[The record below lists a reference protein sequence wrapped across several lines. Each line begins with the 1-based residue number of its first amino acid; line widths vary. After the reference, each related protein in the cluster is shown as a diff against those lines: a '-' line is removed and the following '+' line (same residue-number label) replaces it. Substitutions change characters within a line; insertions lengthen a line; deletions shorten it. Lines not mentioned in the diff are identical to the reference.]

1 MSSSGMIQPGEEA
14 GDEGERQRG
23 SGGRQGRKWRVMD
36 GWMDGCM
43 YVCMD
48 VWGGG
53 VIVVVVVVVVVVA
66 D

>member
-36 GWMDGCM
+36 GWMGVCM
-43 YVCMD
+43 YVWMYG
-48 VWGGG
+48 GGG